1 MKEKIGKAKTWIKE
15 HKKRSAGI
23 AVAIIFI
30 LEAAGFGIAG
40 VNNVNA
46 NAVADKKV
54 STETVKKDTSKE
66 SVKDTSSTKKDA
78 DSDKKEDEQDEVK
91 TEDKDATVSDQETK
105 TDDVNQTANSN
116 AATSTSG
123 LNTNTSSSGSS
134 GLSNEGGNSQN
145 QSHTHSYTIPIYGT
159 DQKWVVDQAAWT
171 ETVNEPIYE
180 MVEKCICNG
189 CGADVTAD
197 PGSHMKENMM
207 AGNYSCGA
215 WHSEWVQVQTGTNTY
230 TVDHPEQGHWESYS
244 VVTGYRCSCGA
255 IK

>member
-1 MKEKIGKAKTWIKE
+1 MKEKIGQVKTWIKE
-15 HKKRSAGI
+15 HKKRSARI
-23 AVAIIFI
+23 AAAIVLII
-30 LEAAGFGIAG
+30 GAAGFGIAG

-46 NAVADKKV
+46 NTSADKKI
-54 STETVKKDTSKE
+54 STETVKKDTSE
-66 SVKDTSSTKKDA
+66 NGVKDNSSTKKDA
-78 DSDKKEDEQDEVK
+78 DSDKKEDEVDEVK

-171 ETVNEPIYE
+171 ETVSEPIYE
-180 MVEKCICNG
+180 MKEIAVGNQSGKEIIGDPNKYLLNNSNG
-189 CGADVTAD
+189 DTG
-197 PGSHMKENMM
+197 
-207 AGNYSCGA
+207 
-215 WHSEWVQVQTGTNTY
+215 WHSEWKQVQTGTNTY
-230 TVDHPEQGHWESYS
+230 TIDHPEQGHWEPYS
-244 VVTGYRCSCGA
+244 VVTRYQCSCGA
-255 IK
+255 TK